1 MLKFYYECLLKLT
14 NYLHAKTTNVFLN
27 IVFRVGLLPYLKLTI
42 VGMKRDTLIEH
53 KEAIVVCEENGPIS
67 MSYNVLLTTPDI
79 NTVAKPTIHVV
90 TTKSTSTCTNCGKT
104 NHTLGTCHNR
114 KKRGTSSTNCH
125 SKIYKTFNK
134 D

>member
-53 KEAIVVCEENGPIS
+53 KEAIVVCEENGVIS
-67 MSYNVLLTTPDI
+67 LNYNVLLTTPHT
-79 NTVAKPTIHVV
+79 NTIANPTIHVV
-90 TTKSTSTCTNCGKT
+90 KEKLTLTCTNCGK
-104 NHTLGTCHNR
+104 
-114 KKRGTSSTNCH
+114 
-125 SKIYKTFNK
+125 
-134 D
+134 